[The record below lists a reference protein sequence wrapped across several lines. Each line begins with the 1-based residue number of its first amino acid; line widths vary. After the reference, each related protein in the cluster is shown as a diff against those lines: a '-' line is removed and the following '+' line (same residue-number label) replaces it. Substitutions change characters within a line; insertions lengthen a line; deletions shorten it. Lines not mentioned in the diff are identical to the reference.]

1 MCMETINENFYFELS
16 SLQLYDCNFSE
27 GLKCNGLKLSYRD
40 SVLNFSPASIRFLES
55 AFLVTVLI

>member
-1 MCMETINENFYFELS
+1 MCMETIKENFYFELS

-40 SVLNFSPASIRFLES
+40 SVLSHLHPFASLNQLS
-55 AFLVTVLI
+55 W